1 MDPGF
6 VERHWSALPNLAAIR
21 DRGGFSRLRTT
32 TPPQSPVAWS
42 TFITGLAPA
51 AHGIFDFVQRDPATM
66 QPYSSE
72 SRNEDPRFELS
83 LGPYLLPLAGSRVIL
98 LRKGAAFWQ
107 LLADRGIPVTIM
119 RIPANY
125 PPIAAGE
132 ALAGMGTPDLEGT
145 LGTFSFFTSDPT
157 ELERAVPGG
166 HIFKTRFS
174 GGRAVLRVPGPANP
188 LRKDHAAAYATLTVD
203 VDPEQPIAR
212 LSIGG
217 NETILRQ
224 GEWSD
229 WIAADFPLLPHII
242 SAHGMFRAFAKQLH
256 PGFELYVSAVNID
269 PLAPSLPISA
279 PASFSRRVVLDTGQ
293 RYYTLGTPED
303 TAALRQGVFD
313 LPQFLSQTHL
323 VLDDERKLLSYSLDR
338 FHDGLLFYYFSVVD
352 QNSHMLWGKHDA
364 ELLDFYRAVDASI
377 GEAARREPAADLII
391 MSDHGFTAFDR
402 AVNLNTWLYERGFLA
417 LNGAPGDDAQLGNID
432 WANTEAYA
440 LGLNGLY
447 LNRSGRERHGVV
459 PSGERSRALIAT
471 IREQLLAFRD
481 PDNGRQVVETA
492 YETNPRRDN
501 ARIAPDLIVGYAPG
515 YRASWQ
521 TGLGDT
527 PAAVVRDNDDAWI
540 GDHCINA
547 ADVPGVLFT
556 NGKQRALNPGLE
568 DVTVTILRLFG
579 VSPAPGMRG
588 RSIY

>member
-21 DRGGFSRLRTT
+21 ARGGFSRLRTT

-42 TFITGLAPA
+42 TFITGLPPA
-51 AHGIFDFVQRDPATM
+51 AHGIFDFVQRDPSTM

-72 SRNEDPRFELS
+72 SRTEDTRFALP
-83 LGPYLLPLAGSRVIL
+83 LGPYLLPLSGSRVIL
-98 LRKGAAFWQ
+98 LRKGAAFWK
-107 LLADRGIPVTIM
+107 LLDDRGIPVTIM

-125 PPIAAGE
+125 PPIAAGQG
-132 ALAGMGTPDLEGT
+132 LAGMGTPDLEGT
-145 LGTFSFFTSDPT
+145 LSTFSFFTSEPT
-157 ELERAVPGG
+157 ELERSVPGG
-166 HIFKTRFS
+166 HIFTTQIVN
-174 GGRAVLRVPGPANP
+174 GRAVLQIPGPPNP
-188 LRKDHAAAYATLTVD
+188 LRKDHATSYATLTVD
-203 VDPEQPIAR
+203 VDPEQPLAR

-217 NETILRQ
+217 HESILRP

-229 WIAADFPLLPHII
+229 WIAADFPLLPHIAF
-242 SAHGMFRAFAKQLH
+242 AHGMFRAFAKQLH
-256 PGFELYVSAVNID
+256 PTLDLYISPINVD
-269 PLAPSLPISA
+269 PLVPGLPIST
-279 PASFSRRVVLDTGQ
+279 PASFSRRIVQETG
-293 RYYTLGTPED
+293 RRFYTLGTPED
-303 TAALRQGVFD
+303 TAALRQDIFD
-313 LPQFLSQTHL
+313 LAQFLSQTRL
-323 VLDDERKLLSYSLDR
+323 VLDGERSLLSYSLSR

-352 QNSHMLWGKHDA
+352 QNSHILWGKHEA

-377 GEAARREPAADLII
+377 GEVARREPSADLIV

-402 AVNLNTWLYERGFLA
+402 AVNLNAWLYDRGFLA
-417 LNGAPGDDAQLGNID
+417 LNVPPGEDAHLGNID

-447 LNRSGRERHGVV
+447 LNLSGRERHGIVR
-459 PSGERSRALIAT
+459 PGERSREIVAT

-481 PDNGRQVVETA
+481 PDNGRQVVEA
-492 YETNPRRDN
+492 VYETHAAPGN
-501 ARIAPDLIVGYAPG
+501 ARIAPDLIVGYARG

-527 PAAVVRDNDDAWI
+527 PAAVVQNNDDPWI
-540 GDHCINA
+540 GDHCINP
-547 ADVPGVLFT
+547 ADVPGVLLT
-556 NGKQRALNPGLE
+556 TGKLRAPNPGLE
-568 DVTVTILRLFG
+568 DLAVTILRLFG